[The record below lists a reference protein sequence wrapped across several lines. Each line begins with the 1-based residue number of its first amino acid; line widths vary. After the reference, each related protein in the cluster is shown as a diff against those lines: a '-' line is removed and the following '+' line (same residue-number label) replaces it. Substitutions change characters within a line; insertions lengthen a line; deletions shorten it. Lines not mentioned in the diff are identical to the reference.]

1 MSVISQ
7 LSSYSANALIV
18 APYLKLS
25 VDYEAVNSVT
35 RGLVGDTSFAV
46 LPEITPRHTFILTIL
61 TQLPA
66 LVKLFLSPSS
76 DNFLGALILTAY
88 SSFLFGWHVHEKAIL
103 LVILPF
109 LLLCLRDRRHLGAFR
124 PLAIAGHVSLFP
136 LLFTTQEFLIKTV
149 YTVLWLVV
157 FLAAFDRLAPA
168 SSHARIFLLDRFSLL
183 YIAVAVPLIL
193 YCAVV
198 HGLIFRDRY
207 EFIPLMF
214 TSSYS
219 AVGVVAS
226 WVGYLVVFFSD

>member
-1 MSVISQ
+1 
-7 LSSYSANALIV
+7 V
-18 APYLKLS
+18 APYLNLP
-25 VDYEAVNSVT
+25 VDHSAINSVT

-46 LPEITPRHTFILTIL
+46 LPEITPRQTFILTII

-66 LVKLFLSPSS
+66 LIRLFLRPTATT
-76 DNFLGALILTAY
+76 FLSTLILTAY

-103 LVILPF
+103 LTILPF

-136 LLFTTQEFLIKTV
+136 LLYTAQEFLVKTV
-149 YTVLWLVV
+149 YTVFWLIA
-157 FLAAFDRLAPA
+157 FLTAFDKLAPA
-168 SSHARIFLLDRFSLL
+168 STHPRFFLLDRFSLL

-193 YCAVV
+193 YTSVV
-198 HGLIFRDRY
+198 HNLVFKDKY

-219 AVGVVAS
+219 ALGVVGS
-226 WVGYLVVFFSD
+226 WIGFLVVFFSEND